1 MKDISILQARV
12 YGHILACLDKVGQE
26 ICQFSGMMQLYIFF
40 FQCRFSN
47 YILILKLTLK
57 LLDNFLSTV
66 FLDTKINLNTPLY
79 FLFHLCWEKIQV
91 ANNQGN
97 LVLFHLRRSRE

>member
-1 MKDISILQARV
+1 MKDICITRV
-12 YGHILACLDKVGQE
+12 YVHILACLDKVGQE

-66 FLDTKINLNTPLY
+66 FLDTKNKFEHAPL
-79 FLFHLCWEKIQV
+79 FLVSSLGEKIQV
-91 ANNQGN
+91 AKIIKAI
-97 LVLFHLRRSRE
+97 